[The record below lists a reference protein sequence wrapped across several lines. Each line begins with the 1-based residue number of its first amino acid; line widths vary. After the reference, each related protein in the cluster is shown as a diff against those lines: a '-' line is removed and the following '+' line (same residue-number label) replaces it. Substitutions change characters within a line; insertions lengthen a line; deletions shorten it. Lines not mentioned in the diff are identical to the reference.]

1 MFKCL
6 CEHLVC
12 QLQPLSV
19 TSKLELLFYFP
30 EDDDDGRPDFA
41 LLPDLVLDNIMSRL
55 SQPDRG
61 RLAQTCSALHAS
73 YCNPSLWNTVTI
85 TLHHNPNT
93 TESWPFVEPAS
104 YLPMVERFGAS
115 FKDLTLVYIGKFPM
129 SSDCREVI
137 QYIARCCHYEILT
150 LRSSS
155 RICSPFR
162 PDENIFAQLF
172 TNQQLKSVTLLG
184 VICFDIR
191 MLLPKDSFKPKKK
204 KDCLER
210 LTLFRQYRS
219 LSWEMV
225 APREMLA
232 DVSQFTQLRA
242 LYLLSPMLSDDLIVS
257 LSDQGHVPL
266 RELGILVIY
275 EIRHQQLPHIE
286 ASSWITLREYSPCL
300 LVHVKVVDLIPDNQL
315 FGFLVPE
322 MAIASLSFIGRS
334 KCADIRSI
342 ADRFSSTLR
351 EFVDLST
358 SPSGLDAEL
367 IYMVKTCSHLIHF
380 EYNGA
385 LLENTIR
392 ELAGLRGSRWL
403 HFLVDLDKVVDSRD
417 DVSIKKL
424 AADVALITR
433 K

>member
-41 LLPDLVLDNIMSRL
+41 LLPDLVWDNIMSRL

-73 YCNPSLWNTVTI
+73 YCDSSLWNTVTI

-93 TESWPFVEPAS
+93 TESWPFAEAAS
-104 YLPMVERFGAS
+104 YLPMVERFGAY
-115 FKDLTLVYIGKFPM
+115 FEDLTLVYIGKFPM

-137 QYIARCCHYEILT
+137 QCIARCCRYEILT

-155 RICSPFR
+155 RICSPFQ

-172 TNQQLKSVTLLG
+172 TNQHLKSVTLLG

-191 MLLPKDSFKPKKK
+191 MLLPKDEMN
-204 KDCLER
+204 DCLER
-210 LTLFRQYRS
+210 LTLLRQYRFP
-219 LSWEMV
+219 SWGLV
-225 APREMLA
+225 APRETLA

-257 LSDQGHVPL
+257 LYDQRHVPL
-266 RELGILVIY
+266 RELGILVIQ
-275 EIRHQQLPHIE
+275 EIRFPLPHIKV
-286 ASSWITLREYSPCL
+286 SSWTRLRAYSPCL
-300 LVHVKVVDLIPDNQL
+300 QVHVKVVDLIPDNQL

-322 MAIASLSFIGRS
+322 MAIASLSFIEDS
-334 KCADIRSI
+334 ECADIRSI

-351 EFVDLST
+351 KFVDLST

-367 IYMVKTCSHLIHF
+367 VYMVTKCSHLVHL
-380 EYNGA
+380 EYNGR
-385 LLENTIR
+385 LRVNTIR
-392 ELAGLRGSRWL
+392 ELAGLRGSRWQ
-403 HFLVDLDKVVDSRD
+403 HFLVNLDKVVDSRD
-417 DVSIKKL
+417 DVSIKQL
-424 AADVALITR
+424 AADIASLTIL